1 MKHHNT
7 IIAISREYGT
17 GGRDIGRL
25 LANALGIP
33 LFDKEIQALAMERS
47 NLGED
52 FIEKHGESV
61 PSKLKLNL
69 QRFSLSVPARMP
81 AGPKAHHMTAYAA
94 LHRAEARTNEDQLFQ
109 LKASIVKE
117 IASQG
122 SCVIVG
128 RCASWVLREHPHLL
142 SVFIRGDFDSC
153 VRRSIHTYGN
163 PAETATA
170 DVKQINKH
178 RANYYKMH
186 TGQTWNFLHNYD
198 LVVNSSYTGI
208 EGAVAVIKA
217 AVENKYSLGG
227 A

>member
-1 MKHHNT
+1 MKNNT

-25 LANALGIP
+25 LASELGIP

-47 NLGED
+47 NMSEA
-52 FIEKHGESV
+52 FIEKHNESV

-69 QRFSLSVPARMP
+69 QRLSLNVPARIP
-81 AGPKAHHMTAYAA
+81 TGPKSHHMSAYAA
-94 LHRAEARTNEDQLFQ
+94 LRNNEVRTNEDQLFQ
-109 LKASIVKE
+109 LKVSIVKE

-128 RCASWVLREHPHLL
+128 RCASWVLQHHPDLL
-142 SVFIRGDFDSC
+142 SVFIRADIDQR

-163 PAETATA
+163 PADTALA
-170 DVKQINKH
+170 DVKQIDKR

-186 TGQTWNFLHNYD
+186 TGQTWGALKNYD
-198 LVVNSSYTGI
+198 LVVNSTYTGI
-208 EGAVAVIKA
+208 EGAVQVIKA
-217 AVENKYSLGG
+217 TIDNRYTLGG